1 MTVKI
6 VTDST
11 SDLTPEI
18 ASELGITVVPLYV
31 HFGTEAYRDGID
43 LTTEDFYQKLAQ
55 SKILPI
61 TAAPSPR
68 SFAEVYDRLAEET
81 DEILA
86 IVISSKYSATYK
98 AAVEGKGLRNSKSRL
113 EIVDSLWVTMGLG
126 LIVISAAKAAQAG
139 ATLDEVIDVAH
150 SSMRR
155 VDMRMAFD
163 TLEYLKRGGRIGTAQ
178 AFLGSMLKVNPI
190 ITIKDGYTEAVART
204 RCRAKAIDYLC
215 DFAMSF
221 SHIEEMAVE
230 DAGTPDEAEMMVERL
245 STKFPR
251 ERIYRTKVSPVVGT
265 HVGPHVL
272 AVSVLGDKD

>member
-18 ASELGITVVPLYV
+18 AGELGITVVPLYV

-43 LTTEDFYQKLAQ
+43 LTTEDFYRKLVQ
-55 SKILPI
+55 SKTLP
-61 TAAPSPR
+61 TTSTPAPGT
-68 SFAEVYDRLAEET
+68 FAKVFDRLAEET

-86 IVISSKYSATYK
+86 IVISSKYSATYE
-98 AAVEGKGLRNSKSRL
+98 AAVEGKELRKSKSRL
-113 EIVDSLWVTMGLG
+113 EIIDSLWATMGLG
-126 LIVISAAKAAQAG
+126 LIAISAAKAAQAG
-139 ATLDEVIDVAH
+139 ASFNEVIDVAR

-221 SHIEEMAVE
+221 SHIEEMAIE

-245 STKFPR
+245 STKFPK